1 MIKINFGPVILLCT
15 YFFFTNL
22 FLKVLI
28 IAKILCEATV
38 YVNII
43 RKSPISGVPGSD
55 LCSIGFYSS

>member
-15 YFFFTNL
+15 FFFYKS

>member
-1 MIKINFGPVILLCT
+1 MIKINFGPVILLCIF
-15 YFFFTNL
+15 YKF

-43 RKSPISGVPGSD
+43 RKSPISGVPCSD
-55 LCSIGFYSS
+55 LCSVGFYSS